1 MNEKKYYI
9 LPEEIQGIIRDV
21 GFQGSNI
28 AEVVTTCFQE
38 LQIDHFKGFQGVF
51 FYEFLQVMQW
61 ISLVM
66 VTDNE
71 DKQIDPNNETV
82 EEGIEML
89 IEKLNFLLD

>member
-1 MNEKKYYI
+1 
-9 LPEEIQGIIRDV
+9 
-21 GFQGSNI
+21 
-28 AEVVTTCFQE
+28 
-38 LQIDHFKGFQGVF
+38 VF

-71 DKQIDPNNETV
+71 DKQLDPNNETV

-89 IEKLNFLLD
+89 IEKLNFLLEQLN